1 VVVTKGVTLRNIKKL
16 GLTRLKKRA
25 PKVPDYTCTEIDNV
39 IDKLEKIFV
48 SKKFSN
54 IALKILIRKLERLR
68 SSNDSLRESGIY
80 WYEVCKDL
88 LGLKQ
93 DY

>member
-1 VVVTKGVTLRNIKKL
+1 MSNSKKL
-16 GLTRLKKRA
+16 GITRLKKRS

-39 IDKLEKIFV
+39 VSKLEKIQE
-48 SKKFSN
+48 SKKFSKLT
-54 IALKILIRKLERLR
+54 LKVLIRKLERLR
-68 SSNDSLRESGIY
+68 SSNEALRESGIY

-88 LGLKQ
+88 LGLKK

>member
-1 VVVTKGVTLRNIKKL
+1 M
-16 GLTRLKKRA
+16 TRLKKRS

-39 IDKLEKIFV
+39 ISKLEKIQE
-48 SKKFSN
+48 SKKFSKLT
-54 IALKILIRKLERLR
+54 LKILIRKLERLR
-68 SSNDSLRESGIY
+68 SSNEALRESGIY

-88 LGLKQ
+88 LGLKR

>member
-1 VVVTKGVTLRNIKKL
+1 MSNSKKL
-16 GLTRLKKRA
+16 GITRLKKRA

-39 IDKLEKIFV
+39 ISKLEKIFE
-48 SKKFSN
+48 SKKFSKLT
-54 IALKILIRKLERLR
+54 LKVLIRKLERLR

-80 WYEVCKDL
+80 WYNVCKDL
-88 LGLKQ
+88 LELKR